1 MTTTKE
7 VRVVMKQIELG
18 LGITPISAPG
28 SRALGLGVD
37 VEVRTTENLF
47 VDFLATLSGGLDADA
62 EPNVEKTLDNVADF
76 EQLVDEHV
84 LRLQRVI
91 EKQSSRV
98 QKQNSV
104 ATQVKTNL
112 VVERNSWR
120 LIGKLF
126 ADRLLVNFGEDGDHE
141 MVADDRITMKSEKRI
156 AEKLFQRERSLRQAQ
171 AIVDWLEQNAK
182 DTLEDEF
189 RQTDFFGDLL
199 VGWENTLHA
208 LRMGSG
214 DERRMVTEL
223 DPDARSR
230 QKKPLHDLDE
240 QDQSRLVKAI
250 YLCIRSGMLDNAQD
264 LCVRLGQ
271 PWRAATLIGW
281 KLCHDPNYESTDCTE
296 KHPVE
301 GNASRDVWK
310 RSAWVL
316 TEDAALSAQE
326 KAIYSALCGNSGQLL
341 RSGVCRSWEDYMWAL
356 VRSMVDVKVEQEI
369 RATMV
374 RSFSELPKRYWE
386 NLSDLEAI
394 LNSLV
399 SVESKEVREEVAT
412 PHRILQRFIM
422 LEEWDSLNKYLLDCT
437 TGENQVVLGDPHF
450 VRFLCH
456 LVLVLRRLKVPLTPE
471 ATESVIVCYIR
482 YLVSADRPQQVAW
495 YSSQISRELQIE
507 VYSDFL
513 KTLSNDTDKKMC
525 LTLAEENGLPLY
537 EIRLKTVVDI
547 LAMEDSEERLGD
559 QHLSREDDLKI
570 GAINFLL
577 LEPVEKEDALIQTNA
592 LVRYFV
598 ASQKL
603 EAAKIALNNIA
614 PHLKGAVEETSED
627 DTKEFLCLQSYVMA
641 KEAFSDWFEYLHK
654 GKPIE
659 PSSHVEANSFTSQ
672 IATEQKEKQ
681 YKQDLDRWHGALLVQ
696 SREVCSLLLAILKF
710 PNGWLVCNV
719 QGDKQ
724 KNRPVEMEY
733 IRKTCIMEVVLLLH
747 SVYHSTRQY
756 KEALQL
762 ADLVS
767 SEQRAL
773 YRAFN
778 KEDMKKFL
786 LKLKESSVAMMET
799 SDKDALGY

>member
-1 MTTTKE
+1 MASWSSPS
-7 VRVVMKQIELG
+7 MA
-18 LGITPISAPG
+18 TPISRRGPSSRLLQRQSLLFPGGGGGQPDLEATVNVAEKTVCFPSSPAAAAPPAELGRPIKAADVTRRSMAAGNATLMNTVLGSPEVTRPLYSYRSEASSRLDHDDDEGAPG

-422 LEEWDSLNKYLLDCT
+422 LEEWDSLNKYLLLHDW
-437 TGENQVVLGDPHF
+437 
-450 VRFLCH
+450 R
-456 LVLVLRRLKVPLTPE
+456 K
-471 ATESVIVCYIR
+471 
-482 YLVSADRPQQVAW
+482 
-495 YSSQISRELQIE
+495 SS
-507 VYSDFL
+507 
-513 KTLSNDTDKKMC
+513 
-525 LTLAEENGLPLY
+525 
-537 EIRLKTVVDI
+537 
-547 LAMEDSEERLGD
+547 
-559 QHLSREDDLKI
+559 
-570 GAINFLL
+570 
-577 LEPVEKEDALIQTNA
+577 
-592 LVRYFV
+592 
-598 ASQKL
+598 
-603 EAAKIALNNIA
+603 
-614 PHLKGAVEETSED
+614 
-627 DTKEFLCLQSYVMA
+627 
-641 KEAFSDWFEYLHK
+641 
-654 GKPIE
+654 
-659 PSSHVEANSFTSQ
+659 
-672 IATEQKEKQ
+672 
-681 YKQDLDRWHGALLVQ
+681 
-696 SREVCSLLLAILKF
+696 CS
-710 PNGWLVCNV
+710 W
-719 QGDKQ
+719 
-724 KNRPVEMEY
+724 
-733 IRKTCIMEVVLLLH
+733 
-747 SVYHSTRQY
+747 
-756 KEALQL
+756 
-762 ADLVS
+762 
-767 SEQRAL
+767 
-773 YRAFN
+773 
-778 KEDMKKFL
+778 
-786 LKLKESSVAMMET
+786 
-799 SDKDALGY
+799 